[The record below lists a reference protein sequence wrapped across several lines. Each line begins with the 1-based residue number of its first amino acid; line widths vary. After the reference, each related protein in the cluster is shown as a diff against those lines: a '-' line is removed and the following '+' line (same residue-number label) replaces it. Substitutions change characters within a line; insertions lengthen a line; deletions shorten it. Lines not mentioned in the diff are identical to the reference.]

1 MTHASTS
8 PLNNSNT
15 ATSVNADTDASYE
28 APLAIDLAERG
39 WLPDAALRWGMRRIC
54 GQRLSEE
61 FAQNLETRDARLK
74 SYLSDWSRGPL
85 AIATDDANDQHYELP
100 PAFFEATLG
109 KHLKYSS
116 AYWPQGVADL
126 DAAEAAMLALTCN
139 RAELADGMDILELG
153 CGWGSLSLWMARHY
167 PNARITAVS
176 NSAPQR
182 SWIMQQ
188 AAAESLSNLNVIT
201 CDINDFSI
209 EQSFDRVVSVEMFEH
224 LRNHALLFKRIRSWL
239 KDDGK
244 LFTHVFCHREL
255 AYPYEPQGD
264 NDWMAYYFF
273 TGGIMPSYEL
283 FLHYQQD
290 LQLDKRWW
298 LNGTHYEKTSNA
310 WLDKLDANREDMLS
324 LFEQHYSPS
333 EAARWVQRWRMF
345 YMAVAELFGYQQGQ
359 QWGVGH
365 YLFKA
370 QG

>member
-8 PLNNSNT
+8 PLPNSNT
-15 ATSVNADTDASYE
+15 PKSASPKYQ
-28 APLAIDLAERG
+28 APFSIDLAERG
-39 WLPDAALRWGMRRIC
+39 WLPDALLRLGMRRIC
-54 GQRLSEE
+54 SERLTEE
-61 FAQNLETRDARLK
+61 FAHDLEVRDAK
-74 SYLSDWSRGPL
+74 FKGYLADWSRGPL

-109 KHLKYSS
+109 THLKYSS
-116 AYWPQGVADL
+116 AYWPQGVTDL
-126 DAAEAAMLALTCN
+126 DAAEGAMLSLTCE

-188 AAAESLSNLNVIT
+188 ASMAGIKNLNVIT
-201 CDINDFSI
+201 TDINDFAI
-209 EQSFDRVVSVEMFEH
+209 DQTFDRVVSVEMFEH
-224 LRNHALLFKRIRSWL
+224 LRNHGQLFKQIRAWL
-239 KDDGK
+239 KPEGK
-244 LFTHVFCHREL
+244 LFTHVFAHREL

-273 TGGIMPSYEL
+273 TGGIMPSYDL

-290 LQLDKRWW
+290 LQLDNRWW
-298 LNGTHYEKTSNA
+298 MSGQHYEKTSNA
-310 WLDKLDANREDMLS
+310 WLAKLDAQKVTMQK
-324 LFEQHYSPS
+324 LFEEHYSPS

-345 YMAVAELFGYQQGQ
+345 YMAVAELFGYENGQ
-359 QWGVGH
+359 QWGVAH
-365 YLFKA
+365 YLFKP
-370 QG
+370 QE